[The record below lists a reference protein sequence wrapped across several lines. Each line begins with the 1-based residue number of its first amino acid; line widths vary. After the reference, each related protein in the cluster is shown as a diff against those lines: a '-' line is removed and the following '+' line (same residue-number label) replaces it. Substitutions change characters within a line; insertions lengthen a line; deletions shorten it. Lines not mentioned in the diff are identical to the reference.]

1 MNYSIKYPVLSS
13 YLHYKNLIN
22 NGTSYL
28 NKLKNVNIINDFENY
43 LLHYFNSNEKIDR
56 KKAKKT
62 LLEDKI
68 NQIDIKEKYDKFKE
82 IWNSEFSNFTYLI
95 FKEQK
100 KVKKVEKKSSLEDFL
115 MDNKKGENGIQVKAI
130 YEILIN
136 TQNEFIESIIENLKI
151 QIKNEKKNN
160 NKIFLKNKE
169 IEYLYNELDKKSS
182 INIQNATNEE
192 IINIDNINIETFKN
206 FEDLLLGFS
215 KRKIF
220 LNDNNIKFNEYNKF
234 EINYEQ
240 LEYYLKKCL
249 LYGKKKFTDKLN
261 YIIYTKENNYSSNLN
276 KFVEHFGYVKL
287 SKEKRDKINSLDDLI
302 SNVLPSL
309 DQLIFN
315 PYKFSP
321 NENVSNVINNNSKL
335 FKLNDNF
342 IKLCSELSLTI
353 KELSGFYDYIEEKV
367 FERMKEKIQ
376 EQDLERLYIYEKLI
390 KNNLEKELKNNKN
403 GVDKNSLLRAI
414 RKFTFKYL
422 SNNSNDN
429 QVDEKL
435 FEYLK
440 NDQGLWLYHK
450 DDNDTV
456 IQKRI
461 NEFDTINTIFENNTD
476 VLFKDTIAF
485 YNILTGVKLKQK
497 SYKDNDEDEELK
509 ISI

>member
-1 MNYSIKYPVLSS
+1 MKFIVAAIDSEPDNKVIKNNIVYPNLTRIYCCVFMEKFLETYLKALIDKENNILNVKNFYLSLNNHKVLSETIKELMVKILFFNIFNQDYKKLEQFINNCDNDTLTNFIGESYNDYAINTNYQLNFENQFYALNFILTKPKINDIKKYLSKKNEYDELDYNNSKISENIDNNENVILQKEMNYSIKYPVLSS
-13 YLHYKNLIN
+13 YLHYKDLIN

-100 KVKKVEKKSSLEDFL
+100 KIKKVEKKSSLEDFL

-206 FEDLLLGFS
+206 FEDLLLVF
-215 KRKIF
+215 
-220 LNDNNIKFNEYNKF
+220 
-234 EINYEQ
+234 Q
-240 LEYYLKKCL
+240 
-249 LYGKKKFTDKLN
+249 
-261 YIIYTKENNYSSNLN
+261 
-276 KFVEHFGYVKL
+276 
-287 SKEKRDKINSLDDLI
+287 KEKY
-302 SNVLPSL
+302 
-309 DQLIFN
+309 F
-315 PYKFSP
+315 
-321 NENVSNVINNNSKL
+321 
-335 FKLNDNF
+335 
-342 IKLCSELSLTI
+342 
-353 KELSGFYDYIEEKV
+353 
-367 FERMKEKIQ
+367 
-376 EQDLERLYIYEKLI
+376 
-390 KNNLEKELKNNKN
+390 
-403 GVDKNSLLRAI
+403 
-414 RKFTFKYL
+414 
-422 SNNSNDN
+422 
-429 QVDEKL
+429 
-435 FEYLK
+435 
-440 NDQGLWLYHK
+440 
-450 DDNDTV
+450 
-456 IQKRI
+456 
-461 NEFDTINTIFENNTD
+461 
-476 VLFKDTIAF
+476 
-485 YNILTGVKLKQK
+485 
-497 SYKDNDEDEELK
+497 
-509 ISI
+509 

>member
-1 MNYSIKYPVLSS
+1 MK
-13 YLHYKNLIN
+13 
-22 NGTSYL
+22 
-28 NKLKNVNIINDFENY
+28 
-43 LLHYFNSNEKIDR
+43 
-56 KKAKKT
+56 
-62 LLEDKI
+62 
-68 NQIDIKEKYDKFKE
+68 
-82 IWNSEFSNFTYLI
+82 
-95 FKEQK
+95 
-100 KVKKVEKKSSLEDFL
+100 
-115 MDNKKGENGIQVKAI
+115 
-130 YEILIN
+130 
-136 TQNEFIESIIENLKI
+136 
-151 QIKNEKKNN
+151 KKNN

-192 IINIDNINIETFKN
+192 IINIDNINIETFRN

-287 SKEKRDKINSLDDLI
+287 SKEKRDKIDNFEELI
-302 SNVLPSL
+302 YNVLPSL
-309 DQLIFN
+309 DTLIFN
-315 PYKFSP
+315 PNKFSP

-335 FKLNDNF
+335 FKLSQEF
-342 IKLCSELSLTI
+342 IKLCNELSLII
-353 KELSGFYDYIEEKV
+353 KELSGFYDYIEEKT
-367 FERMKEKIQ
+367 FKKTIEKIKD
-376 EQDLERLYIYEKLI
+376 QDDRLYKYENLI
-390 KNNLEKELKNNKN
+390 KIEVEKELENNKN

-422 SNNSNDN
+422 LNNSNDN